1 MTRRDPEFKRGARG
15 RNDYCASQGLEADT
29 NVMKADN
36 YAHREHAKGC
46 AKYRSQFN
54 EFWRKGVGRRA
65 CQGKGEASCEGSRMG
80 SEVAIMAWARALIPF
95 FGVDVPAS
103 KRDRERRVYSQNT
116 KKAKKA
122 DAIPWLTVHAS
133 GLKLPEV
140 TMCEVGCCRARFL
153 QGGWGL
159 HKKWP
164 KMIKARQQ
172 EQDAK
177 TRVDETQA

>member
-1 MTRRDPEFKRGARG
+1 MNFGKLRGWQASMSGHGQGELRRLKDMTR
-15 RNDYCASQGLEADT
+15 
-29 NVMKADN
+29 
-36 YAHREHAKGC
+36 
-46 AKYRSQFN
+46 
-54 EFWRKGVGRRA
+54 
-65 CQGKGEASCEGSRMG
+65 G

-103 KRDRERRVYSQNT
+103 NRVRERRAYSQKT

-133 GLKLPEV
+133 SLKLLEV

-159 HKKWP
+159 HKNG
-164 KMIKARQQ
+164 
-172 EQDAK
+172 
-177 TRVDETQA
+177 